1 MRTLLRA
8 IAFLLRLA
16 ARTDRS
22 RLTKAAVLMVVGYSA
37 TPLIALGVR
46 NFVDASIRL
55 EATLALWLALGIAL
69 LLVFELMMEH
79 FAHLSYF
86 ELGELEE
93 LALNEEIIE
102 LSNGSKGLEHFDSPE
117 FADGLVLIREDLA
130 KTRTAF
136 TAVLQL
142 GGIALQIVL
151 TTVILVALSPWL
163 LLLPLAAVPP
173 VLLGRR
179 AQRLID
185 AAQERTAE
193 RTRLSRHLLQVSTTP
208 DAAKEVR
215 LCGAAPEL
223 MKRQAEAW
231 REVTAEVWRAQR
243 RGALI
248 RAGGQLVF
256 AIAYGV
262 AISLVV
268 MQGIDGQA
276 SVGDAI
282 LVITLAVQVSVQVS
296 TALGLLTTLQGTGRT
311 VERLEELRR
320 LAIGRTAEPAPPA
333 RRRMPAR
340 LREGITLD
348 DVRFAYPGTDRLVLD
363 GVSLHIPAGKSVAVV
378 GENGSG
384 KSTLVKLLCGLYRP
398 TGGRILVD
406 LLDLDEADLAEWR
419 LRVAPLFQDFARF
432 ELLLRENVGVGDLPR
447 LRDDEAILA
456 ALRRANASR
465 LADLVPGGISGLLGR
480 EYGDGMSLSGGQWQA
495 LGLARA
501 SMRQRP
507 LLLVLDEPAA
517 ALDATAEH
525 EIFERYQATAAQTA
539 AESGGVTVFVS
550 HRFSTVRMADL
561 IVVLDGGRIAEF
573 GDHAALMA
581 RDGAYAELFR
591 MQARVYQ

>member
-1 MRTLLRA
+1 MRSLLRA

-69 LLVFELMMEH
+69 LLIFELMMEH

-151 TTVILVALSPWL
+151 TTVILVLLSPWL

-179 AQRLID
+179 AQRLVD

-193 RTRLSRHLLQVSTTP
+193 QTRLSRHLLQVSTTP

-268 MQGIDGQA
+268 MQGINGQA
-276 SVGDAI
+276 TVGDAI

-311 VERLEELRR
+311 VERLGELRR
-320 LAIGRTAEPAPPA
+320 LAAGGEAGTAPPA
-333 RRRMPAR
+333 RRPMPAR
-340 LREGITLD
+340 LREGIVLD

-363 GVSLHIPAGKSVAVV
+363 GVSLHIPAGKSVAIV

-398 TGGRILVD
+398 TGGKILVD
-406 LLDLDEADLAEWR
+406 SLDLAEADLADWR

-561 IVVLDGGRIAEF
+561 IVVLDGGVVAEL

>member
-268 MQGIDGQA
+268 MQGVDGQA

-406 LLDLDEADLAEWR
+406 SLDLDEADLAEWR

-550 HRFSTVRMADL
+550 HRFSTVRMANL